1 MPDAI
6 KNSGLLVGTLG
17 LVVLSVLCVSCMHML
32 VNCAHTLGVRTRKP
46 YMTYADVAEHSFS
59 TSGPTARKF
68 SKFAR
73 YVELRLHL
81 SKLPILHFYLKLFSL
96 PTYYLY
102 ISG

>member
-81 SKLPILHFYLKLFSL
+81 SKRFS
-96 PTYYLY
+96 TFT
-102 ISG
+102 